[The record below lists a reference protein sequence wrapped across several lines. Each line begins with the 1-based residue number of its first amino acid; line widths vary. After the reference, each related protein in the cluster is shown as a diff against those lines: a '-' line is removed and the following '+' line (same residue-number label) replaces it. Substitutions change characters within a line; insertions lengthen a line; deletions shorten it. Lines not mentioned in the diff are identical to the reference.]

1 MCTNELIEDINND
14 LKQVSQTVKYDFVAE
29 LHFFSC
35 HLLWKMR
42 EMNEWNKNEKIIA
55 SFKEKK
61 VKELERFLNLA
72 SGQPHL
78 ENLGCA
84 SRIID
89 LYV

>member
-42 EMNEWNKNEKIIA
+42 EMNEWKKNEKIIA

-72 SGQPHL
+72 SK
-78 ENLGCA
+78 
-84 SRIID
+84 
-89 LYV
+89 